1 MSMMWYVVKF
11 RIDMAL
17 LALPEGEAYFAAFYK
32 YDPRGGGRQD
42 RSVTP
47 QSVLITLSIET
58 SGSSFALRSG

>member
-17 LALPEGEAYFAAFYK
+17 LALPEGEAYFVAFYE

-47 QSVLITLSIET
+47 QSH
-58 SGSSFALRSG
+58 F